1 MSGPRP
7 GPRRISCRY
16 SYGCTAEGNGSS
28 GNYALFDIVKACRWV
43 KNNIAA
49 FGGDP
54 DNISTQT

>member
-1 MSGPRP
+1 M
-7 GPRRISCRY
+7 
-16 SYGCTAEGNGSS
+16 
-28 GNYALFDIVKACRWV
+28 VKACRWV